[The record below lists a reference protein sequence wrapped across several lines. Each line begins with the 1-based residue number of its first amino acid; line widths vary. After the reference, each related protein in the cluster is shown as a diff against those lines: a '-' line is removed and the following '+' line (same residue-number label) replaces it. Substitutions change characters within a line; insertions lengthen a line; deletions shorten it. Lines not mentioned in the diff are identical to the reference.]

1 MDLTSIDRIQDDFH
15 ESLLR
20 AKEITEI
27 NNEILEYVIN
37 SLESIRSIAKISHP
51 RTGADV
57 LRNQVDLLNRI
68 MQNPVIQEK
77 IPILYE
83 QQLIL
88 CITAFEVFIGDLIR
102 EIGKTYRRIV
112 KSSEFNGK
120 RIDYALLSDEES
132 DIGDILYSLVTN
144 EKITLKN
151 LPAVSEIFG
160 KFFGISLSL
169 DESWQ
174 ATYGISVRMRDL
186 FLHSGGKVNTRFLNS
201 EYVDS
206 TKYKK
211 DAQLIVADEQV
222 DELIQACQNIV
233 ENITGKTKE
242 RIVEAYEA

>member
-1 MDLTSIDRIQDDFH
+1 MDLSSIDRIQDDFH

-20 AKEITEI
+20 AKEITEL
-27 NNEILEYVIN
+27 NDEILTHVIN
-37 SLESIRSIAKISHP
+37 SLNSIRSIAKISNP
-51 RTGADV
+51 SNGADV
-57 LRNQVDLLNRI
+57 LRNQIDLLNRI

-77 IPILYE
+77 LPILYE

-88 CITAFEVFIGDLIR
+88 GITAFEVFIGDLIR
-102 EIGKTYRRIV
+102 DIGKSYRRIV

-120 RIDYALLSDEES
+120 KIDYALLSDEES
-132 DIGDILYSLVTN
+132 DIGDILYSLVTK
-144 EKITLKN
+144 EKITLKS

-160 KFFGISLSL
+160 KYFGITLSL

-174 ATYGISVRMRDL
+174 ATFGLSVRIRDL

-211 DAQLIVADEQV
+211 DSQLVVAAVEV
-222 DELIQACQNIV
+222 NELIQACQNIV
-233 ENITGKTKE
+233 ENITSKTKE
-242 RIVEAYEA
+242 RIIEAYDT